1 MRLSD
6 LLGSE
11 VCTESG
17 EKLAHV
23 WDVRAEA
30 VDGGYRLVGLLVGR
44 SALFERLGLK
54 GWRAAREHGEKTRPN
69 VDVVPWD
76 AVLRIEH
83 GLIVVRDGT
92 EPQRK

>member
-1 MRLSD
+1 MQLID

-23 WDVRAEA
+23 WDVRAEQT
-30 VDGGYRLVGLLVGR
+30 DGGYRIVGLLVGR
-44 SALFERLGLK
+44 SGLLERLGIK
-54 GWRAAREHGEKTRPN
+54 SWRAAREHGEKTRPK

-83 GLIVVRDGT
+83 GVIVVRDGT
-92 EPQRK
+92 EAERH